1 MYMNDY
7 FTNLSEVLMRA
18 EMETAPDPS
27 NFKVVETII
36 NTEHKNFNYIKIALE
51 INKPALHREESIL
64 ARKTYWE
71 AATIVLNRVA
81 SNFPKCTA
89 ALGEEKCSRLLE
101 SLKGLVERSN
111 KYFPTTEKER
121 SGKYGMEFLINV
133 KMNDETIEMRVEPSF
148 FIDDIHIG
156 CTPSTVKI

>member
-1 MYMNDY
+1 MNDY
-7 FTNLSEVLMRA
+7 FTNLSEVLMRK
-18 EMETAPDPS
+18 EMETSPDPS
-27 NFKVVETII
+27 DFEVKETLITSADREFNNIVISLTI
-36 NTEHKNFNYIKIALE
+36 NN
-51 INKPALHREESIL
+51 PAVHREENIL
-64 ARKTYWE
+64 ARKTYWN

-81 SNFPKCTA
+81 VNFPKCTA

-111 KYFPTTEKER
+111 KYFPTTEMER